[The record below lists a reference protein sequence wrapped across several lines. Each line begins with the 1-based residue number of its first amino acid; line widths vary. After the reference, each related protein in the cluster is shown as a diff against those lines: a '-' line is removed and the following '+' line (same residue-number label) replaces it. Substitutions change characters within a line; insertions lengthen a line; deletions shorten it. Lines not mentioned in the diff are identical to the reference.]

1 MFRDKPYTK
10 CFDCVQGRKL
20 KCKHCISLLI
30 NRIITDKEHK
40 TETRLRSK
48 QQRMAKTAASNF
60 RHPHPSQ
67 QWEVSTRYAMWMNRL
82 TTKENH

>member
-48 QQRMAKTAASNF
+48 Q
-60 RHPHPSQ
+60 
-67 QWEVSTRYAMWMNRL
+67 
-82 TTKENH
+82 